1 MTDQTTQDW
10 SISQGEAAGPQLQ
23 RILREQIIRGELA
36 PGVRIS
42 EAEIAQRFGLSRQ
55 PVRESFIKL
64 SEERLVEVRPQRGTF
79 VKKIEVQAVV
89 QGRFVRE
96 AVEADIVRLAAEQ
109 ARPED
114 IARLKD
120 LIEAQHRVQ
129 DDSDAFI
136 VLDEQFHRA
145 IAAIADKE
153 YAWSLVQ
160 GLKTQMDRVRHISA
174 RQFHIGKLVIQHA
187 AIAKAIADR
196 DPDAAE
202 KAMRGHLREVLRDL
216 PQVAAAHP
224 EFFDGAFG

>member
-1 MTDQTTQDW
+1 MTELSNHDW
-10 SISQGEAAGPQLQ
+10 SISQGEAAGPQLH
-23 RILREQIIRGELA
+23 RILREQIVRGDLA

-55 PVRESFIKL
+55 PVRETFIKL
-64 SEERLVEVRPQRGTF
+64 SEEKLVEVRPQRGTF

-96 AVEADIVRLAAEQ
+96 AVEADIVRQAAEL

-114 IARLKD
+114 IARLKE

-187 AIAKAIADR
+187 AIAKAISER
-196 DPDAAE
+196 DADAAE

-216 PQVAAAHP
+216 PQVAAARP
-224 EFFDGAFG
+224 EFFDGTFG